1 MSGRLGLI
9 AGAGLLPIEIAQSVR
24 GRSVLAI
31 GYRGMTDP
39 RLAEAVDEL
48 AWEPLGALGAQ
59 LDRLRRGGVSEVVLA
74 GKVDRAQLLR
84 APNSLGLDAEALA
97 LLGSLT
103 DKRDAHILATLA
115 DWLESQGVSVLSQ
128 AKTAQTLMPRAG
140 IVGTVPVSEEYTDDV
155 ALGWRLASLIAD
167 HGIGQSVGVRDGHV
181 LAVEAI
187 EGTDAAI
194 TRAGSLVRDG
204 FVVVKRPGAKQDPR
218 FDLPSIGPAT
228 IEVLHRA
235 GGSCIVV
242 EAGATLMIDRA
253 RMIQI
258 ADQLGIAILAKAPQG
273 EGDLK

>member
-84 APNSLGLDAEALA
+84 APNSLGLDDQALE
-97 LLGSLT
+97 LLSTLK
-103 DKRDAHILATLA
+103 DKRDAHILGTLA
-115 DWLESQGVSVLSQ
+115 DWLEAQGVSVLSQ
-128 AKTAQTLMPRAG
+128 AKTAETLLPRAG
-140 IVGTVPVSEEYTDDV
+140 LVGTVPVSDEWVEDV
-155 ALGWRLASLIAD
+155 ALGWRLARLIAD
-167 HGIGQSVGVRDGHV
+167 QGIGQSVCVGDGHV

-194 TRAGSLVRDG
+194 TRAGSLVSDG